1 MLPIV
6 DILNFNTLINFFDV
20 VKSIYKI
27 NNAIMDL
34 KQNRNS
40 NMFDKILRSVLTALK
55 YIFKFILMEQVFIL
69 K

>member
-6 DILNFNTLINFFDV
+6 DILNLNTLINFFDV
-20 VKSIYKI
+20 AKSIYNI
-27 NNAIMDL
+27 NSAIMDL